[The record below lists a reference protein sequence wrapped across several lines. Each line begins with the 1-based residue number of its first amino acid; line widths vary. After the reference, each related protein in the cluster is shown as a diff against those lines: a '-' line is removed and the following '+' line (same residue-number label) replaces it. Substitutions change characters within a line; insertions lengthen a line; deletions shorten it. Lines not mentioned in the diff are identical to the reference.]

1 MLKGLFF
8 ALIISVFALAIAE
21 SADHKI
27 DTKKSEIKWVGKKIL
42 GQHDGTI
49 NFKGGHLKFDGNTLK
64 GGAFSVDMTSIIV
77 KDIEDPEY
85 NQKLKGHLESDDFFS
100 VKKHKTAD
108 FIIKKVNKTKS
119 ENGWDFYQVIGDMTI
134 KGITNEIKFIAK
146 VKKTDSGLE
155 AEAKFEIDRTKWKV
169 KYGST
174 SFFDSLGDKA
184 IYDDFELEIHI
195 KI

>member
-8 ALIISVFALAIAE
+8 ALLISVFAVANAV

-27 DTKKSEIKWVGKKIL
+27 DTQKSEIKWLGKKIL

-49 NFKGGHLKFDGNTLK
+49 NFKGGHLEFDGNTLT
-64 GGAFSVDMTSIIV
+64 GGQFTVDMTSIVV

-85 NQKLKGHLESDDFFS
+85 NAKLKGHLESDDFFS
-100 VKKHKTAD
+100 VKKHKTAT
-108 FIIKKVNKTKS
+108 FKITKVNKTKS
-119 ENGWDFYQVIGDMTI
+119 ENGWDLYQVIGDMTI
-134 KGITNEIKFIAK
+134 KGITNQIKFIAK
-146 VKKTDSGLE
+146 VKKTDSG
-155 AEAKFEIDRTKWKV
+155 AEAQVKFEIDRTKWKV

-184 IYDDFELEIHI
+184 IYDDFELDIHI